1 MDGKVITVRGP
12 VEPEALGAVMN
23 HEHLHADMYDWE
35 KQEVIVEEHPISD
48 ERRALLM
55 NEAMPFLKRCTEHGC
70 FAYLDTTIPPWRAWP
85 TFYAEVSEAADMH
98 IILSTGCYREVEVG
112 SYWVKT
118 PDDAIWPLARKSSAE
133 ELAEIFTRE
142 ILEGIH
148 GTKVCAGAIKLGTS
162 APELTKTERK
172 AFSAGAQA
180 QKATGVHITTHCPGK
195 MGAETGQL
203 AVLDEEGV
211 DLNRVVI
218 GHTAP
223 HLMDPDCR
231 KACMDWMKRGAN
243 FLLTNLGIGA
253 DGGEVWQPLIDA
265 IHEVFDAGLGEK
277 IAGFGLDWAFC
288 SESGPFGPCNYVPG
302 PPYLHMFTHTLPAFR
317 RMGLTVE
324 EEEAIMRTNPQ
335 RIFPVR
341 K

>member
-1 MDGKVITVRGP
+1 
-12 VEPEALGAVMN
+12 
-23 HEHLHADMYDWE
+23 
-35 KQEVIVEEHPISD
+35 
-48 ERRALLM
+48 
-55 NEAMPFLKRCTEHGC
+55 
-70 FAYLDTTIPPWRAWP
+70 
-85 TFYAEVSEAADMH
+85 MH

-112 SYWVKT
+112 TYWVKT
-118 PDDAIWPLARKSSAE
+118 PADAIWPLARKSSAE

-148 GTKVCAGAIKLGTS
+148 GTEVCAGAIKLGTS
-162 APELTKTERK
+162 APELTETERK

-231 KACMDWMKRGAN
+231 KACIAWMKRGAN
-243 FLLTNLGIGA
+243 FLLTNLGIGE
-253 DGGEVWQPLIDA
+253 DGGEAWQPLIDA
-265 IHEVFDAGLGEK
+265 LHEVFDAGLGEK

-288 SESGPFGPCNYVPG
+288 SESGPFGPCDYVPG
-302 PPYLHMFTHTLPAFR
+302 PPYLHLFTHTLPAFR
-317 RMGLTVE
+317 RMGLTAE